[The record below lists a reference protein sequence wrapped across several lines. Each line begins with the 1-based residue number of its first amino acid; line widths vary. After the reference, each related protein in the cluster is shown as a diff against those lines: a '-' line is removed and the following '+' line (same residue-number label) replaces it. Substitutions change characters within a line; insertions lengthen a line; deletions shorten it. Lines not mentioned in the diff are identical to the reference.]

1 MVRTDKRRTAKN
13 RLEKY
18 KIWVSGHKNVG
29 SYSEFQILCRKYFNE
44 YKVQGIHSLPSPIVD
59 ASNKKIKE

>member
-1 MVRTDKRRTAKN
+1 MVRTDKRRTAKK

-29 SYSEFQILCRKYFNE
+29 SYSEFQILDRKYYNE
-44 YKVQGIHSLPSPIVD
+44 NKVQEIHCLSTR
-59 ASNKKIKE
+59 E